1 LAQKTIKL
9 RASNVG
15 YTKNF
20 NIEKMEQLLTL
31 GVDDFNQKRIPLTQ
45 HVIAA
50 KARGLFDK
58 IQQKGGNETFNA
70 SKGWIARFQ

>member
-1 LAQKTIKL
+1 
-9 RASNVG
+9 
-15 YTKNF
+15 
-20 NIEKMEQLLTL
+20 MEQLLTL